1 MVGVISRGA
10 VRRIATAG
18 VLALAVAAPV
28 VAAGAATAPAAFPND
43 PYFPEQWNL
52 TKIGAPAA
60 WPKATG
66 AGVIVGVVD
75 TGIDLGHADLAGKVV
90 ASTNCVGAN
99 DDPLLCHGSAQ
110 DDQGHGT
117 HVSGIIAAD
126 TNNAMGVAGVAP
138 DARLVVAK
146 ALSSNG
152 SGALDDVNAGIKWVV
167 DHGARVVN
175 LSIEADSG
183 IRTAPGQTL
192 SEGVDY
198 AYSHGAIAVVAAG
211 NSTPSLFGGGP
222 TFSTVNVVVVGAT
235 GPNDEVAFYSSSL
248 GGAKWGLVAPG
259 GDAKGA
265 DGRPSCAG
273 ALASQ
278 CIVSTGWFAGH
289 VNQYADDEGTSM
301 AAPEVAAT
309 LALLMGPGSGLGR
322 DAALA
327 RVLDAAAKIA
337 CGPGCHGRLDVAAAA
352 GVKAPPPPPT
362 TTTPTAPPPAPAVP
376 PPAVAPAGSVGSGV
390 ASAPRAT
397 TTTGAPPGTPTSIA
411 PSATVEG
418 SRAAL
423 RPQLRRSLAGGRS
436 SGSGV
441 GTTVAET
448 LAALLLLA
456 VGQPLVRRVLGAR
469 RLVGRGLRGGAAP

>member
-1 MVGVISRGA
+1 MVGVTSRRRI
-10 VRRIATAG
+10 RRIATAG
-18 VLALAVAAPV
+18 VFVLALAAPV
-28 VAAGAATAPAAFPND
+28 LAAHSANAAAAFPND

-60 WPKATG
+60 WSKATG

-75 TGIDLGHADLAGKVV
+75 TGIDLGHVDLAGKVV
-90 ASTNCVGAN
+90 ASTNCIGAN

-126 TNNAMGVAGVAP
+126 TNNAIGVAGVAP

-167 DHGARVVN
+167 DHGAKIVN
-175 LSIEADSG
+175 LSIEADTG
-183 IRTAPGQTL
+183 IRTLPGQTL
-192 SEGVDY
+192 TEGVEY

-211 NSTPSLFGGGP
+211 NSTPSLFGGGSA
-222 TFSTVNVVVVGAT
+222 FSSVNVVVVGAT

-248 GGAKWGLVAPG
+248 GAAKWGLVAPG
-259 GDAKGA
+259 GDAKGP
-265 DGRPSCAG
+265 DGRPSCA
-273 ALASQ
+273 ASLASQ
-278 CIVSTGWFAGH
+278 CIVSTGWFPGH
-289 VNQYADDEGTSM
+289 TNQYADDEGTSM

-309 LALLMGPGSGLGR
+309 IALLMGPGSGLSR

-327 RVLDAAAKIA
+327 RMLDATAKIP
-337 CGPGCHGRLDVAAAA
+337 CGPGCRGRLDVAAAA
-352 GVKAPPPPPT
+352 QVKAPPPPPPSPT
-362 TTTPTAPPPAPAVP
+362 TTTTSTVPATAVP
-376 PPAVAPAGSVGSGV
+376 VVPPAVAPAGSVGSGV

-397 TTTGAPPGTPTSIA
+397 TTTGASKGTPPVPTSH
-411 PSATVEG
+411 PSATVDAN
-418 SRAAL
+418 RVAL
-423 RPQLRRSLAGGRS
+423 RPQLRHSLPGRVGG
-436 SGSGV
+436 SGSGT

-448 LAALLLLA
+448 VAALLVLVVGPLL
-456 VGQPLVRRVLGAR
+456 GRRIV
-469 RLVGRGLRGGAAP
+469 RGGAAR